1 MKLVLALQGTPRPG
15 PAPHP
20 GRTSRTTTPR
30 RGTAGSKAL
39 HRGKFPFS
47 YVECSAGRLA
57 RAFLGGNFEKLLSS
71 LASKSRLSCSNSAC
85 GASNSV
91 CSGANL
97 GVVLHTFLVI
107 R

>member
-39 HRGKFPFS
+39 HRENSPFS

-57 RAFLGGNFEKLLSS
+57 RAFLGGNFEKRHRSPNTIRTGRMCF
-71 LASKSRLSCSNSAC
+71 AKTPMQ
-85 GASNSV
+85 
-91 CSGANL
+91 
-97 GVVLHTFLVI
+97 TFLLAQGFSVAS
-107 R
+107 